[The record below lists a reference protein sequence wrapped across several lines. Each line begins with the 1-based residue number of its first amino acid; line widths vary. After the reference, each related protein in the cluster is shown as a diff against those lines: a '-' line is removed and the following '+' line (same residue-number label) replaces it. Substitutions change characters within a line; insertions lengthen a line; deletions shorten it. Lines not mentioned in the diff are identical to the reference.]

1 MLLYP
6 VKVWERPLKVGLK
19 AGHSPAVGLLGP
31 GILQVDL
38 RGVDLGQQLPHLGP
52 EETQSRELMDTQS
65 ADLRAVA
72 QPDYL

>member
-52 EETQSRELMDTQS
+52 EET
-65 ADLRAVA
+65 V
-72 QPDYL
+72 P